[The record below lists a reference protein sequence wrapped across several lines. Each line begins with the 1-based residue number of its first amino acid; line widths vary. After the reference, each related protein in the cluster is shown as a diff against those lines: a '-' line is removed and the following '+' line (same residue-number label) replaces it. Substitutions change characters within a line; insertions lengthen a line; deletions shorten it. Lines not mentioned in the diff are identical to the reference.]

1 MESNYEEEIYF
12 GDKYCYLYPCKGLY
26 CSYKKEY
33 IQQDELNKESIAE
46 TLKFADDLSYIK
58 PEYKD
63 HYIPVIPETQ
73 IHFVNKD
80 LKEDE
85 KENIDFLLNQPL
97 IKTKEIK
104 DYSPCY
110 KSIVSGHRSAVIKD
124 PKTGIYYRLKGC
136 GNDELGFN
144 LLKSEGYFLE
154 YNTRGS
160 QYISTCARELYY
172 SEKINETLKK
182 INIPCANLPVGFW
195 KYDKVLEVLPKENVK
210 KEDMP
215 VLENQIPEV
224 DKYCGI
230 FRTLGDKR
238 LRTHL
243 LCGIEKILENMAK
256 LCISKGTLKE
266 ENLEEIKKIFPT
278 SRLPNKI
285 ETFKTISLF
294 GPKNDQNFDEWCK
307 NPVYGKD
314 KYDSIISC
322 DKLKKEIKENKNLK
336 IFLDQSEKYD
346 ELFPLLSEKM
356 SEKHKTMMKNIIDK
370 LVEGQKNGRK
380 FFDTLLDIYVRIG
393 YEVSRVKKCL
403 QEAHI
408 NWGSYLDR
416 GFDYHCN
423 AHSNNLVVLP
433 QGNDS
438 LLAPLDFDLAFC
450 KEKMIIIYKEAPTFG
465 QVDESYWYNYIN
477 AEFVD
482 LSLNLCGSEDY
493 NFEFEKNRNKNED
506 SFEIKIKNAIRF
518 LLTDCMLEN
527 YMKGFDNIPSQDVID
542 TTKLKEDSFLH
553 NIVKLAL
560 IVTAEDIA

>member
-1 MESNYEEEIYF
+1 MESNDEENIYF
-12 GDKYCYLYPCKGLY
+12 GDKYCFLYPCTGIY
-26 CSYKKEY
+26 RSYKKEY

-73 IHFVNKD
+73 IHFINKN

-97 IKTKEIK
+97 IKAKEIK
-104 DYSPCY
+104 DYTPCF
-110 KSIVSGHRSAVIKD
+110 KCIQSGHRSAVIKD

-144 LLKSEGYFLE
+144 LMKSEGYLVE

-160 QYISTCARELYY
+160 QYVSTCFRELYY
-172 SEKINETLKK
+172 SEKINEELKK

-195 KYDKVLEVLPKENVK
+195 KYDKNLNILSNEKVK
-210 KEDMP
+210 KEDIPIMQ
-215 VLENQIPEV
+215 NQIPEV

-243 LCGIEKILENMAK
+243 LCGMEKILLNVAK
-256 LCISKGTLKE
+256 LCISKGVIKE
-266 ENLEEIKKIFPT
+266 EQLEEIKKIYPE

-294 GPKNDQNFDEWCK
+294 GPKNGVNFDDWCK
-307 NPVYGKD
+307 NPVYEKE

-322 DKLKKEIKENKNLK
+322 AKLKKEVKENKNLQ
-336 IFLDQSEKYD
+336 IFLEQTEKYD
-346 ELFPLLSEKM
+346 ELFPLLTEEA
-356 SEKHKTMMKNIIDK
+356 SEKHKKMIRSVLDK
-370 LVEGQKNGRK
+370 LLEGQKNGKK
-380 FFDTLLDIYVRIG
+380 FFQSLIDIYARIG

-403 QEAHI
+403 QVAHI

-438 LLAPLDFDLAFC
+438 LLAPLDFDLAFT
-450 KEKMIIIYKEAPTFG
+450 KEKMMIIYKEAPTFG
-465 QVDESYWYNYIN
+465 QVDESYWDNYIN

-482 LSLNLCGSEDY
+482 LSLNLCGAEDY
-493 NFEFEKNRNKNED
+493 NFDFEKNKKNED
-506 SFEIKIKNAIRF
+506 SFEVKIRNAIRF
-518 LLTDCMLEN
+518 LLCDCMLEN
-527 YMKGFDNIPSQDVID
+527 YMKGFDNIPSEDVINSEQ
-542 TTKLKEDSFLH
+542 LKKDSFFH

-560 IVTAEDIA
+560 LVTAEDVA

>member
-1 MESNYEEEIYF
+1 MEPNDEENIYF
-12 GDKYCYLYPCKGLY
+12 GDKYCFLYPCTGIY
-26 CSYKKEY
+26 RSYKKEY
-33 IQQDELNKESIAE
+33 IQQDELNKDSIAE

-73 IHFVNKD
+73 IHFINKN

-97 IKTKEIK
+97 IKAKEIK
-104 DYSPCY
+104 DYTPCF
-110 KSIVSGHRSAVIKD
+110 KCIQSGHRSAVIKD

-144 LLKSEGYFLE
+144 LMKSEGYLVE

-160 QYISTCARELYY
+160 QYVSTCFRELYY
-172 SEKINETLKK
+172 SEKINEELKK

-195 KYDKVLEVLPKENVK
+195 KYDKNLNILSNEKVK
-210 KEDMP
+210 KEDIPIMQ
-215 VLENQIPEV
+215 NQIPEV

-243 LCGIEKILENMAK
+243 LCGMEKILLNVAK
-256 LCISKGTLKE
+256 LCISKGVIKE
-266 ENLEEIKKIFPT
+266 EQLEEIKKIYPE

-294 GPKNDQNFDEWCK
+294 GPKNGVNFDDWCK
-307 NPVYGKD
+307 NPVYEKE

-322 DKLKKEIKENKNLK
+322 AKLKKEVKENKNLK
-336 IFLDQSEKYD
+336 IFLEQTEKYD
-346 ELFPLLSEKM
+346 ELFPLLAEEA
-356 SEKHKTMMKNIIDK
+356 SEKHKKMIRSVLDK
-370 LVEGQKNGRK
+370 LLEGQKNGKK
-380 FFDTLLDIYVRIG
+380 FFQSLIDIYTRIG

-403 QEAHI
+403 QVAHI

-416 GFDYHCN
+416 GFNYHCN

-438 LLAPLDFDLAFC
+438 LLAPLDFDLAFT
-450 KEKMIIIYKEAPTFG
+450 KEKMMIIYKEAPTFG
-465 QVDESYWYNYIN
+465 QVDESYWDNYIN

-482 LSLNLCGSEDY
+482 LSLNLCGAEDY
-493 NFEFEKNRNKNED
+493 NFDFEKNKKNED
-506 SFEIKIKNAIRF
+506 SFEVKIRNAIRF
-518 LLTDCMLEN
+518 LLCDCMLEN
-527 YMKGFDNIPSQDVID
+527 YMKGFDNIPSEDVINSEQ
-542 TTKLKEDSFLH
+542 LKKDSFFH

-560 IVTAEDIA
+560 LVTAEDVA